1 MATYTEPKTLSDV
14 LLVEVKAGWTKDRGI
29 IAADKQYE
37 IGTVLAKVSGKYQ
50 MIDPAGTGAA
60 KKSVAILAQNVDTT
74 TGERPAVVI
83 ARGAAVATDGLV
95 WPEAI
100 TDAQKATAQTELEAL
115 GIIVKEQL

>member
-14 LLVEVKAGWTKDRGI
+14 LLVEVKPGWTKDRVT
-29 IAADKQYE
+29 IAAGQQYE

-60 KKSVAILAQNVDTT
+60 KKSVAVLAQNVDTT
-74 TGERPAVVI
+74 SGERPAAVI
-83 ARGAAVATDGLV
+83 ARGAVVAVDGLV

-100 TDAQKATAQTELEAL
+100 TDAQKTTAQTELEAL